1 MQFFKFKNRIKQQL
15 NKINREIH
23 RLDTDSQWSTPLAL
37 LLTAFLTL
45 SSTLWFLA
53 VCQMIGFF
61 FFKKSRRILA
71 LVI

>member
-1 MQFFKFKNRIKQQL
+1 MYFLGLFIVGGAIFKFKNRIKQQL

-45 SSTLWFLA
+45 SSTLWF
-53 VCQMIGFF
+53 
-61 FFKKSRRILA
+61 
-71 LVI
+71 